1 MPDML
6 RRAAV
11 LGGLAALASSA
22 LPSLAAALGAFSS
35 DRITVTVEGEGDDVI
50 LMSGVG
56 SSPRIWRDL
65 IRAVPNHRYH
75 LVQISGF
82 AGQPARGNASGL
94 VGAPA
99 AEEVAR
105 YIATARLSRPAV
117 IGHSLGGLI
126 GLMLASRHPD
136 SLSRLMVV
144 DVRPFTGEA
153 FGPARHDA
161 GEHRAGR
168 RRLRGAVYGPRR
180 RGLAPAGAG
189 HDQRHDRHGRE
200 ARWSPAG
207 LGDERT

>member
-6 RRAAV
+6 RRGGV
-11 LGGLAALASSA
+11 LGGLAALAGSA
-22 LPSLAAALGAFSS
+22 LPFKAAALGAFSS
-35 DRITVTVEGEGDDVI
+35 DRITVTVEGKGDDVI

-65 IRAVPNHRYH
+65 IPAVPNHRYH

-94 VGAPA
+94 LGAPA

-153 FGPARHDA
+153 FLVQGATVTRFQPWTLTEKIDNDNHRFTVQELIDQGPKL
-161 GEHRAGR
+161 EPSVKN
-168 RRLRGAVYGPRR
+168 RLSAV
-180 RGLAPAGAG
+180 AP
-189 HDQRHDRHGRE
+189 Q
-200 ARWSPAG
+200 
-207 LGDERT
+207 